1 MKRAEVGKGKA
12 SWVALVLEPDGIHF
26 ERHHF
31 PTHAAALAH
40 ALAEVGL
47 APEDPGAWRCPMRA
61 TDPIT
66 TRHPRDDGWR
76 CGHEAGHAGSHTLY
90 STEGES
96 VLYPGRWVHPAEVG
110 FTEKNTEKEN

>member
-1 MKRAEVGKGKA
+1 MTTDTFAE
-12 SWVALVLEPDGIHF
+12 
-26 ERHHF
+26 
-31 PTHAAALAH
+31 AALAH

-76 CGHEAGHAGSHTLY
+76 CGHEAGHAGGHTLY
-90 STEGES
+90 SAEGES
-96 VLYPGRWVHPAEVG
+96 VLCPGRWVHPAEIG
-110 FTEKNTEKEN
+110 LTEKNTEKED